1 MPYIGKQPIVGN
13 FQVCDAISVVNGQ
26 AAYTMQVNSTN
37 VTPETAFHMLVSL
50 NGVLQKPG
58 SSFTIS
64 GSTITFAS
72 NLATG
77 DVIDFI
83 ILLGDVLNIGAPSD
97 DTVTAAKLNNT
108 MISGLTALTSA
119 PDDTDEFLISDAG
132 TLKRIDASLV
142 GGKDFEKISTAKSET
157 DTTLLDISLT
167 SGFRSYLLLIRFFPT
182 NDNVNPQLRLSLDG
196 GSSYLENSYYWGHIN
211 INSDTDNDPEH
222 GANEAQIVLNK
233 NQGNGVNEG
242 GYLSI
247 EIDTSIADSNYQSYN
262 TASWKG
268 YRLDGSG
275 NFRAIFG
282 TGILHTTAT
291 TAATN
296 VRLFYDS
303 GDISEYHY
311 TLYGRK
317 A

>member
-1 MPYIGKQPIVGN
+1 
-13 FQVCDAISVVNGQ
+13 
-26 AAYTMQVNSTN
+26 
-37 VTPETAFHMLVSL
+37 
-50 NGVLQKPG
+50 
-58 SSFTIS
+58 
-64 GSTITFAS
+64 
-72 NLATG
+72 
-77 DVIDFI
+77 
-83 ILLGDVLNIGAPSD
+83 
-97 DTVTAAKLNNT
+97 
-108 MISGLTALTSA
+108 
-119 PDDTDEFLISDAG
+119 
-132 TLKRIDASLV
+132 
-142 GGKDFEKISTAKSET
+142 
-157 DTTLLDISLT
+157 
-167 SGFRSYLLLIRFFPT
+167 LLLIRFFPT